1 MFTDKTILAISPH
14 TDDVELACG
23 GAIAELTAHGS
34 RVYYVGLSDC
44 QDTLINTR
52 FPIDQL
58 AKECRSA
65 LRILGVKNKDISI
78 FQHQNK
84 FFCQDP
90 KQIFK
95 TLEKLRDSIQPDLV
109 LIPDVNQTHQDHK
122 VVAEQA
128 ISVFRRKTSMLSYEQ
143 PWNDLQFTPDFFIQI
158 SAKSLSLKMKAI
170 KTYKT
175 QVAFKRGYLSKEFI
189 YGLAAVRG
197 VQINVQYAEGF
208 KVVKFIEKL

>member
-1 MFTDKTILAISPH
+1 LIIWHCLKLLADSCYIITKYASNILSACAVLGNVVYLQSLKVMFTDKTILAISPH

-143 PWNDLQFTPDFFIQI
+143 P
-158 SAKSLSLKMKAI
+158 
-170 KTYKT
+170 
-175 QVAFKRGYLSKEFI
+175 
-189 YGLAAVRG
+189 
-197 VQINVQYAEGF
+197 
-208 KVVKFIEKL
+208 